1 LSSLRKYGGV
11 LLAFAAMAGMV
22 AMLGRAQPQAAPGA
36 APGAAPATAMNRNL
50 VVIDPAHGGPDA
62 GATLGDH
69 VLEKDVT
76 LALAAR
82 LRQTLTAAGFTVV
95 ATRDTDSPLSP
106 TTDQRAETANR
117 ARPVACVVI
126 HATGSGSGVH
136 VYTSALP
143 PSQPE
148 NDADADTDAAAFVPV
163 PWDAAQAGSVAQS
176 LRLAGDLNAALG
188 KANLP
193 AVVGRAHVKPLDNM
207 TCPAVALEMAP
218 LLASGDST
226 PVTDPG
232 YQQRVA
238 DTVAAALKIWRTHAE
253 PAADAAPGGSA
264 Q

>member
-1 LSSLRKYGGV
+1 MV
-11 LLAFAAMAGMV
+11 GMV
-22 AMLGRAQPQAAPGA
+22 AMLGHAQPQAGG
-36 APGAAPATAMNRNL
+36 GAAPATASATGMNRNL
-50 VVIDPAHGGPDA
+50 VVIDPAHGGSDA

-117 ARPVACVVI
+117 AHPVACVVI

-136 VYTSALP
+136 LYTSALP

-148 NDADADTDAAAFVPV
+148 DDAGGDAAAAFTPV
-163 PWDAAQAGSVAQS
+163 PWDTAQAESVEQS

-188 KANLP
+188 NANLP
-193 AVVGRAHVKPLDNM
+193 AAVGRAHVKPLDNVM
-207 TCPAVALEMAP
+207 CPAVALEMAP
-218 LLASGDST
+218 LLADGDST
-226 PVTDPG
+226 PVTDAG

-238 DTVAAALKIWRTHAE
+238 DTVAAGLKTWRTHAE
-253 PAADAAPGGSA
+253 PAADAVPGGSA

>member
-1 LSSLRKYGGV
+1 MV
-11 LLAFAAMAGMV
+11 GMV
-22 AMLGRAQPQAAPGA
+22 AMLGHAQPQAGG
-36 APGAAPATAMNRNL
+36 GAAPATASATGMNRNL
-50 VVIDPAHGGPDA
+50 VVIDPAHGGSDA

-117 ARPVACVVI
+117 AHPMACIVI

-136 VYTSALP
+136 LYTSALP

-148 NDADADTDAAAFVPV
+148 NDADADAGGEAAFVPV

-207 TCPAVALEMAP
+207 ICPAVAVEMAP

-238 DTVAAALKIWRTHAE
+238 DTVAAGLKTWRTHAE
-253 PAADAAPGGSA
+253 PAADAVPGGSA